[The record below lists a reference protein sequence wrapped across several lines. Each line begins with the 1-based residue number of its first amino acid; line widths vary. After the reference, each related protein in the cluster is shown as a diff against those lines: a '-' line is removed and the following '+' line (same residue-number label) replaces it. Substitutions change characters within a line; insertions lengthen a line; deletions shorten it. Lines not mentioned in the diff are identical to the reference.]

1 MEKEDFEYDN
11 NKINC
16 KYIENEIDLSQVNQ
30 NVFVYNYL
38 IYLYIEKTKNYIYKY
53 KIKYFLL
60 FNYTK

>member
-1 MEKEDFEYDN
+1 MEKEDFEYED
-11 NKINC
+11 NKIKC

-53 KIKYFLL
+53 KIK
-60 FNYTK
+60 

>member
-38 IYLYIEKTKNYIYKY
+38 IYLYIEKTKIYIYKY
-53 KIKYFLL
+53 KIK
-60 FNYTK
+60 